1 MYTEHFKL
9 REKPFSLIPAADAV
23 YFSPGH
29 RAAFNMLEFG
39 LHESVGITLI
49 TGEVGSG
56 KTTLVRHL
64 LRRIDYQELT
74 IGLISTTH
82 QTYGSLLKWI
92 VNAFRLNMRSTD
104 EGVLLE
110 TIYDFLLREYANG
123 KRTVVIIDEAQNTE
137 IADLETLRLL
147 TNINADGQ
155 QLLQIVVVG
164 QPELLDKFQDPRMS
178 QLAQRVSAEYNLGA
192 LSSNETMSYVHYRLQ
207 HVGGR
212 PEIFDTG
219 ALLAVYYYSGGIPRI
234 INTLCDGALVFA
246 YGHNSEGVGLN
257 TVLEVVK
264 SKQIGGIHRPGI
276 DSNPDR
282 EAVRASVQNIRG
294 IDMLKLVG

>member
-1 MYTEHFKL
+1 MYTEHFGL
-9 REKPFSLIPAADAV
+9 DDKPFSLIPAADSV
-23 YFSPGH
+23 YFSPEH

-64 LRRIDYQELT
+64 LRRVDYDALT

-82 QTYGSLLKWI
+82 RAFGSLLKWI
-92 VNAFRLNMRSTD
+92 VNAFRLETPSND
-104 EGVLLE
+104 EGALLQV
-110 TIYDFLLREYANG
+110 IQDFLLQEYAAG
-123 KRTVVIIDEAQNTE
+123 RRTVVIIDEAQNTDV
-137 IADLETLRLL
+137 ADLESLRLL

-164 QPELLDKFQDPRMS
+164 QPELLQKFQDPRMS
-178 QLAQRVSAEYNLGA
+178 QLAQRVSAEYNLGP
-192 LSSNETMSYVHYRLQ
+192 LSTIETMSYVHYRLGK
-207 HVGGR
+207 VGGR
-212 PEIFDTG
+212 QDIFDTA
-219 ALLAVYYYSGGIPRI
+219 ALLAVYYYSGGLPRI

-246 YGHNSEGVGLN
+246 YGQNQREVSLE
-257 TVLEVVK
+257 TMLEVVK

-276 DSNPDR
+276 DTTPDR
-282 EAVRASVQNIRG
+282 EAVRADMKRIRG
-294 IDMLKLVG
+294 VDMLDLVG